1 MSTSPPP
8 LPPDPVQP
16 HSRAELE
23 RAWRRPHR
31 LVDVV
36 LGEPER
42 LAAGAQQ
49 DGHPGAL
56 LGVLLLA
63 STAFAVPYGCVI
75 GWQASWKVAT
85 LYLGS
90 TLLCVPA
97 LHVFAAYL
105 GARARPAQNLVLALA
120 VPAVAALFTCG
131 FAPILGFL
139 RLTMGESGSAV
150 RWEGLSLMLLAASL
164 LAGIGQLWR
173 CLARMRGIAA
183 SGSFPIVLLGWHV
196 VFLYVMQ
203 RMATVLGFL

>member
-1 MSTSPPP
+1 
-8 LPPDPVQP
+8 
-16 HSRAELE
+16 
-23 RAWRRPHR
+23 
-31 LVDVV
+31 VDVV

-42 LAAGAQQ
+42 LAADAQQ
-49 DGHPGAL
+49 GGSPGAL
-56 LGVLLLA
+56 IGLLLLA

-75 GWQASWKVAT
+75 GWQASWKVAA

-105 GARARPAQNLVLALA
+105 GVRARLEQNLVLALA
-120 VPAVAALFTCG
+120 IPAVAALFTCG

-139 RLTMGESGSAV
+139 KLTMGASGSAV
-150 RWEGLSLMLLAASL
+150 RWEGMSLMLLSAAL
-164 LAGIGQLWR
+164 LAGVGQLWR
-173 CLARMRGIAA
+173 CLARMRGIGT